1 MCTTIAKVSFFL
13 CDSTIVKNRDW
24 WRDRGED
31 QVVEQYGL
39 LWKAGQHLRA
49 LLCPAPTFDARRS
62 FLSVTGVSLTNRRKP
77 SSSSSSSSC
86 FPLSR
91 RHNPCCL
98 SSTLSLIFF
107 CCCCWFSFASS
118 QPFPSLSLSLSL
130 SPHSLFFIVILRL
143 PLLLL
148 FVSFLDHS
156 MRLFWSSLF
165 FVLSMY
171 FWFLAGSRIGPEERE
186 REREKDR
193 DHGAETL
200 KCYFTTAFTYS
211 FVCLWN
217 VFEFFFNNFFK
228 KEKK

>member
-118 QPFPSLSLSLSL
+118 QPFPSLSLSLSG
-130 SPHSLFFIVILRL
+130 SLFLFSFPFFFSFFSFFAPTGVVASL
-143 PLLLL
+143 P
-148 FVSFLDHS
+148 
-156 MRLFWSSLF
+156 
-165 FVLSMY
+165 
-171 FWFLAGSRIGPEERE
+171 I
-186 REREKDR
+186 
-193 DHGAETL
+193 HGASL
-200 KCYFTTAFTYS
+200 
-211 FVCLWN
+211 
-217 VFEFFFNNFFK
+217 
-228 KEKK
+228 